1 MKIKIVGFKVGLPR
15 PTYNKTL
22 DLENDRKLLTFGKL
36 GVEVAKAL
44 DKSDFLS
51 IRRVV

>member
-1 MKIKIVGFKVGLPR
+1 MRIKIVGFKVGLSK

-22 DLENDRKLLTFGKL
+22 DLEDERKVLTFGKL

-44 DKSDFLS
+44 DKSDY
-51 IRRVV
+51 IVTWRVV